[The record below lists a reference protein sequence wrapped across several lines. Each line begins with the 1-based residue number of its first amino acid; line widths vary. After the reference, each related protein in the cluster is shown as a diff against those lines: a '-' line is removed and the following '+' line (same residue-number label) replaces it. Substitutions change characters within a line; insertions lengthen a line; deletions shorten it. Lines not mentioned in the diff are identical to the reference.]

1 MDVELLIYEWEVER
15 PLEWLLTTINKY
27 ILINCYLCFL

>member
-15 PLEWLLTTINKY
+15 PLEWVINNNQY
-27 ILINCYLCFL
+27 IYIY

>member
-15 PLEWLLTTINKY
+15 PLEWVIN
-27 ILINCYLCFL
+27 NN

>member
-15 PLEWLLTTINKY
+15 PLEWVN
-27 ILINCYLCFL
+27 NNN